1 VFERKCVLVDAH
13 SCSGPRPDI
22 PSEFVEVRFSLPCD
36 KQPEWLNRKSP
47 LRKFRLRRDQ
57 DADSVLKEFM
67 DCGPEPPSGGA
78 REPCLHVAMWKHV
91 PGAEPATLPFGQRV
105 PSYLSVD
112 LPLAPSALTAPF
124 EAIAVNWEARFGQRR
139 NPRLDSSRP
148 ELRSA
153 DSRRRLSPHKDLVNR
168 L

>member
-1 VFERKCVLVDAH
+1 MRPVAKVFLSIGILISTSLAFSEPSSKVETVAGRIVAYSEGLMCLNGSAYWSMLIHVQDHA
-13 SCSGPRPDI
+13 PDI

-78 REPCLHVAMWKHV
+78 REPCLHVPMWKHV

-112 LPLAPSALTAPF
+112 LPLAPVL
-124 EAIAVNWEARFGQRR
+124 
-139 NPRLDSSRP
+139 
-148 ELRSA
+148 
-153 DSRRRLSPHKDLVNR
+153 
-168 L
+168 

>member
-1 VFERKCVLVDAH
+1 MNGSAYWSMLIHVQDHA
-13 SCSGPRPDI
+13 PDI

-112 LPLAPSALTAPF
+112 LPLAPVL
-124 EAIAVNWEARFGQRR
+124 
-139 NPRLDSSRP
+139 
-148 ELRSA
+148 
-153 DSRRRLSPHKDLVNR
+153 
-168 L
+168 

>member
-1 VFERKCVLVDAH
+1 MRPVAKVFLSIGILISTSLAFSEPSSKVETVAGRIVAYSDGLMCLNGSAYWSMLIHVQDHA
-13 SCSGPRPDI
+13 PDI

-57 DADSVLKEFM
+57 DANSALKEFM

-78 REPCLHVAMWKHV
+78 REPCLHVPMWKHV

-112 LPLAPSALTAPF
+112 LPLAPVL
-124 EAIAVNWEARFGQRR
+124 
-139 NPRLDSSRP
+139 
-148 ELRSA
+148 
-153 DSRRRLSPHKDLVNR
+153 
-168 L
+168 

>member
-1 VFERKCVLVDAH
+1 MRPVAKVSLSIGILISTSLAFSEPSSKVETVAGRIVAYSDGLMCLNGSAYWSMLIHVQDHA
-13 SCSGPRPDI
+13 PDI

-57 DADSVLKEFM
+57 DANSALKEFM

-78 REPCLHVAMWKHV
+78 REPCLHVPMWKHV

-112 LPLAPSALTAPF
+112 LPLAPVL
-124 EAIAVNWEARFGQRR
+124 
-139 NPRLDSSRP
+139 
-148 ELRSA
+148 
-153 DSRRRLSPHKDLVNR
+153 
-168 L
+168 

>member
-1 VFERKCVLVDAH
+1 MRPLARVFLSLGIVI
-13 SCSGPRPDI
+13 SSGLAFSEPSSKVETVAGRVVAYSGGLMCLNGSAYWSMLIHVENRAPEI
-22 PSEFVEVRFSLPCD
+22 PSQFVEVRFSLSCD
-36 KQPEWLNRKSP
+36 KQPEWLNRKSS

-78 REPCLHVAMWKHV
+78 REPWLHVPMWKRV

-112 LPLAPSALTAPF
+112 LPLVPT
-124 EAIAVNWEARFGQRR
+124 V
-139 NPRLDSSRP
+139 
-148 ELRSA
+148 
-153 DSRRRLSPHKDLVNR
+153 
-168 L
+168 